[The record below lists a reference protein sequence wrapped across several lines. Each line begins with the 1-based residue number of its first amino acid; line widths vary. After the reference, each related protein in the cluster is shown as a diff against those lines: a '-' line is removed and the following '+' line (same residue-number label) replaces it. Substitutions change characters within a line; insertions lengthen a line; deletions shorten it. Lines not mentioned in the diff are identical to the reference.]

1 MGVLASVPT
10 FNQKHRRMIF
20 FSHSTTGFL
29 TKCYRNICCS
39 DNRDVK
45 ANNVSTVQAFSW
57 VCRVLPLLLNLF
69 IFSAQ
74 EISEKGEEAEEV
86 RRCSIRGHRG
96 EVKIKERFGSFFSGS
111 NSSYCMMLPLS
122 YHACHLLFTQFVS
135 HPQWQIILH
144 MRKLFKNWIH
154 QNMFG
159 LLIPQMLCNCPSTCD
174 FLFAFWFWPA
184 SMQRKCKKF

>member
-1 MGVLASVPT
+1 MPIHTVIFEWNPKHTPRSLFETIKPQSIVTQAKNDCTGMGVLASVPT

-135 HPQWQIILH
+135 HPQ
-144 MRKLFKNWIH
+144 
-154 QNMFG
+154 
-159 LLIPQMLCNCPSTCD
+159 
-174 FLFAFWFWPA
+174 
-184 SMQRKCKKF
+184 